1 MRLCCKRASLTGMA
15 GKSVTGILEKRGP
28 GEGDGRSKGGNLKL
42 RKGFCGDCRCGMT
55 PSPYFRTVLYYS
67 CLENH
72 NIRMCHP
79 LQLSSLNLLLMN

>member
-42 RKGFCGDCRCGMT
+42 RKGFCGDCRWGTC
-55 PSPYFRTVLYYS
+55 
-67 CLENH
+67 
-72 NIRMCHP
+72 P
-79 LQLSSLNLLLMN
+79 LSMLPELGVDGAR